1 MLKHDSAIPLYQQIE
16 NDIKEKIASGEYQA
30 GQMLPSENKYCEMYK
45 VSRVTVRNAITD
57 LVDEGILIRKHGK
70 GTFVENQK
78 IQNNLIKFQGFT
90 STCRENNIKMQKNPI
105 KFTRLLNK
113 LLMKVIRISTK
124 LIRDD
129 IINKGIGKILGVLN
143 SKRVSQLYDAV
154 CMFLSTGA
162 FIAGVLDIVTDK
174 HFDGVIRI

>member
-1 MLKHDSAIPLYQQIE
+1 
-16 NDIKEKIASGEYQA
+16 
-30 GQMLPSENKYCEMYK
+30 
-45 VSRVTVRNAITD
+45 
-57 LVDEGILIRKHGK
+57 
-70 GTFVENQK
+70 
-78 IQNNLIKFQGFT
+78 
-90 STCRENNIKMQKNPI
+90 MQKNPI

-129 IINKGIGKILGVLN
+129 IINKGIGEILGVLN

>member
-78 IQNNLIKFQGFT
+78 IQHNMIKFQGFT
-90 STCRENNIKMQKNPI
+90 ST
-105 KFTRLLNK
+105 
-113 LLMKVIRISTK
+113 
-124 LIRDD
+124 
-129 IINKGIGKILGVLN
+129 
-143 SKRVSQLYDAV
+143 
-154 CMFLSTGA
+154 
-162 FIAGVLDIVTDK
+162 
-174 HFDGVIRI
+174 